1 MKTRLFSLAL
11 VVLVAIGC
19 SQTTTRKDVA
29 SAQDK
34 LQKEQQKTSDTVRE
48 AQRDVVDAQQRGQER
63 VAAKPVTPDQTPV
76 VSRDQRNIDKAE
88 VNAAEK
94 IAKQQERE
102 RAAAANVKDK
112 EQEFQASQ
120 ARDAFVNKVEQQL
133 ADTDKQIDL
142 LKQKASNAQGADK
155 DSLNRQVEILKTQR
169 DLAKKALND
178 LKGADLANW
187 KNHQEHVQLALRD
200 LDNSMKTV
208 R

>member
-1 MKTRLFSLAL
+1 MKASLFILTL
-11 VVLVAIGC
+11 IVAAAVGC

-34 LQKEQQKTSDTVRE
+34 LQKEQQKTSETIRE
-48 AQRDVVDAQQRGQER
+48 AQRDVADAEQSAQQRT
-63 VAAKPVTPDQTPV
+63 AAKPVVPDDSAV
-76 VSRDQRNIDKAE
+76 ASRDQRHVEKVE
-88 VNAAEK
+88 VNAVEK
-94 IAKQQERE
+94 VAKQRERE

-112 EQEFQASQ
+112 EQEFQTSQ
-120 ARDAFVNKVEQQL
+120 ARDTYVNDIEQRL

-142 LKQKASNAQGADK
+142 LKQRASNAQGADR
-155 DSLNRQVEILKTQR
+155 DSINRQVDILKTQR
-169 DLAKKALND
+169 DMAKKALDD
-178 LKGADLANW
+178 LKSAELANW